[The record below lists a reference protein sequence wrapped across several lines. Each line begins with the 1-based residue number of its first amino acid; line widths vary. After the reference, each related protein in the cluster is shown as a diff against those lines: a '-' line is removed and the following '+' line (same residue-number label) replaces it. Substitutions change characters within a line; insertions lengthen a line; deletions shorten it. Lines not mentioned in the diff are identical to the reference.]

1 VREYSDVR
9 RYLRQLTGADVG
21 RGGTLPVGKPGV
33 IVVVPA
39 RHVEKVRRRVG
50 KSRKRMGLVL
60 CID

>member
-1 VREYSDVR
+1 
-9 RYLRQLTGADVG
+9 LGG
-21 RGGTLPVGKPGV
+21 GGTLPVGKPGV